1 MLRFFIILLL
11 ASKLERLIV
20 NINQCAF
27 IFKKMFTKL
36 SRIILRNRILIIVLI
51 SAFTVYMAFE
61 ARSVKLSYE
70 NTSLLSLKDSAMI
83 EYQNFKKQY
92 GENGNVL
99 MIGIKTSGIFQLDQF
114 TALYDLGDS
123 IRAIDGVQD
132 VISMTRGINLIKN
145 ESTHQFD
152 YLPLVK
158 KRPNTQ
164 QEVDSLKNTI
174 LGLKFY
180 EGILYNPKTNA
191 ALMAITLDKNKL
203 NDRSRIELV
212 ANIVK
217 TGTTYQKKN
226 NVEIHYS
233 GMPYIRTITMQK
245 VKQELFIFV
254 LMSVAIAAL
263 IMFLFFKSV
272 KVVLSSLLI
281 VAISIVWVLGST
293 VLFNFKIT
301 ILTGV
306 IPSLIII
313 IAIENC
319 IYILNKYHWEYRSH
333 GNKIKALIRVVQRI
347 GFASLMTNAA
357 TALGFAA
364 FILIPNQ
371 MLREFGIV
379 TALNIMLEYVLCIL
393 LLPIIFSFIDP
404 PTAKHVKHLDSN
416 FFGAILK
423 KIIYLISYRR
433 HLIYGIAAAMLLI
446 GFLGI
451 SMMKTSGKIVDDFRK
466 DDPIYLDLKFFEN
479 NFGGVMPFEIS
490 IDTKKKN
497 GVMIGSTVDKINELQ
512 KVINTYPEFSKPL
525 SIAELFKFS
534 KQAYF
539 GGDSSMY
546 SMPNNVEKGFIM
558 GYLPKHQNG
567 MKTNLLY
574 SYLDSTKQ
582 YTRVSFQMAD
592 IGTHHMDSLMAKI
605 HPQIDSIFSPKK
617 YNVKV
622 TGNSVVYARGTNFL
636 IRNLFDSVLIAIV
649 MISLLMALLFSSF
662 RMILV
667 SMIPNIIPLLITA
680 AIMGFAG
687 IPIKPSTI
695 IVFSIALGI
704 SVDNAIQYLSRYR
717 HELKVTK
724 GDIKQSAISALHE
737 AGFSMIYTSIVLVLG
752 FSVFI
757 VSSFGGTQALGILIS
772 TTLLI
777 AMFFNMMVLPSLLLT
792 LDKRLTSK
800 DFIEPIIEIYDDEDL
815 NEYDENPATEFDP
828 KEPDQKN

>member
-1 MLRFFIILLL
+1 
-11 ASKLERLIV
+11 
-20 NINQCAF
+20 
-27 IFKKMFTKL
+27 MFTKI
-36 SRIILRNRILIIVLI
+36 SRIILRNRTLIIVLI
-51 SAFTVYMAFE
+51 SVITVFMAYK
-61 ARSVKLSYE
+61 AQSVKLSYE
-70 NTSLLSLKDSAMI
+70 NTALLSAKDSAMV
-83 EYQNFKKQY
+83 EYKKFKDQY
-92 GENGNVL
+92 GEDGTVL
-99 MIGIKTSGIFQLDQF
+99 MLGVRNPDIFKLDQF
-114 TALYDLGDS
+114 NAWYDLGNDL
-123 IRAIDGVQD
+123 RKIDGVED
-132 VISMTRGINLIKN
+132 VISMTRGLNLVKD
-145 ESTHQFD
+145 EATHQFD
-152 YLPLVK
+152 YFPLVK
-158 KRPNTQ
+158 VRPTTQ
-164 QEVDSLKNTI
+164 REVDSLKNTL

-180 EGILYNPKTNA
+180 EGMLYNRKTNA
-191 ALMAITLDKNKL
+191 ALIAITLNKKL
-203 NDRSRIELV
+203 LVDQRRIALV

-217 TGTTYQKKN
+217 TASAYGQKNKID
-226 NVEIHYS
+226 VHYS
-233 GMPYIRTITMQK
+233 GMPYIRTIMMKQ
-245 VKQELFIFV
+245 VKQELFIFI
-254 LMSVAIAAL
+254 LMSIGISAI
-263 IMFLFFKSV
+263 IMYLFFRSV

-281 VAISIVWVLGST
+281 VAISIVWVLGTT

-319 IYILNKYHWEYRSH
+319 IYVLNKYHWEYRSH
-333 GNKIKALIRVVQRI
+333 GNKIRALIRVVQRI

-371 MLREFGIV
+371 MLREFGII
-379 TALNIMLEYVLCIL
+379 TALNIMLEYLICIT
-393 LLPIIFSFIDP
+393 LLPIIFSYLDP

-416 FFGAILK
+416 FFGAIIN
-423 KIIYLISYRR
+423 KIIYLISNRR
-433 HLIYGIAAAMLLI
+433 NLIYGIAAGLLI
-446 GFLGI
+446 IGCWGI
-451 SMMKTSGKIVDDFRK
+451 SMMKTSGKIVDDFEK
-466 DDPIYLDLKFFEN
+466 DDPIFLDLKFFEQ

-497 GVMIGSTVDKINELQ
+497 GVFTGSNLDKINAMQ
-512 KVINTYPEFSKPL
+512 KMINSHSEFSKPI

-558 GYLPKHQNG
+558 GYLPKNQNG
-567 MKTNLLY
+567 KKNNLLY
-574 SYLDSTKQ
+574 AYLDSTKR
-582 YTRVSFQMAD
+582 YTRVSYQMAD
-592 IGTHHMDSLMAKI
+592 IGTRHMDSLMAKI
-605 HPQIDSIFSPKK
+605 HPQIDSIFNPAK
-617 YNVKV
+617 YKVTV

-636 IRNLFDSVLIAIV
+636 ITNLFESVLIAIV

-717 HELKVTK
+717 HELKITN
-724 GDIKQSAISALHE
+724 GAIKQSAISALHE

-777 AMFFNMMVLPSLLLT
+777 AMFFNIMVLPSLLLT

-800 DFIEPIIEIYDDEDL
+800 AFTEPILPIYDDEDL
-815 NEYDENPATEFDP
+815 EDEHKDSGKVNSKTETNHL
-828 KEPDQKN
+828 QK